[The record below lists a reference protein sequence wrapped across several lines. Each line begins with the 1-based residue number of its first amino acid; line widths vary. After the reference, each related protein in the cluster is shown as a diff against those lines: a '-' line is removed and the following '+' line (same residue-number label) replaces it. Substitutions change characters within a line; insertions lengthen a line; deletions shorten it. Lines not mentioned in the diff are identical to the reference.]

1 MYQMNVQKIKI
12 SDYTY
17 NLPDN
22 RIAKFPLKNRDDSN
36 LLFYKNGLI
45 EKKKFTNIV
54 EELPENN
61 LLVMNNTKVIYARLI
76 FHKPT
81 GSKIE
86 IFCLNPHTPS
96 EYNLAFETKN
106 SCVWECIVGNQK
118 KWKQGNLILNFIDKG
133 TEKQIT
139 AKKVEKIEANQI
151 IEFQWD
157 NDLTFGEILDIVGE
171 IPIPP
176 YLNRESEEADKTR
189 YQTVYSKL
197 EGSVAAPTAGLHF
210 TENIFEKLK
219 TRNIQTAEV
228 TLHVGAGTFRPIK
241 SEEISGHKMH
251 TEYFEITKENLQK
264 IISNLGNITSVGTTS
279 LRSLESLYWMGVKK
293 YFDKPDYNRISQ
305 WEIYELE
312 QIPVKNSLE
321 ALLKVFEGNNVKI
334 VQAYTQ
340 IIIVPSY
347 KFKVANILITNF
359 HQPNSTLL
367 LLVAAFV
374 GEDWKKIYDF
384 ALKNDFRFLSYGDSS
399 LLIG

>member
-22 RIAKFPLKNRDDSN
+22 RIAKFPLENRDDSN

-96 EYNLAFETKN
+96 EYNLAFEAKN

-118 KWKQGNLILNFIDKG
+118 KWKQGNLILNFNNKG

-139 AKKVEKIEANQI
+139 AKKIKKIGANQI

>member
-1 MYQMNVQKIKI
+1 MNVQKIKI

-17 NLPDN
+17 NLPNN
-22 RIAKFPLKNRDDSN
+22 RIAKFPLENRDDSN

-96 EYNLAFETKN
+96 EYNLAFEAKN

-118 KWKQGNLILNFIDKG
+118 KWKQGNLILNFNNKG

-139 AKKVEKIEANQI
+139 AKKIKKIGANQI

-293 YFDKPDYNRISQ
+293 YFNKPDYNRISQ
-305 WEIYELE
+305 WEVYELE